1 MKEEFEKLGILNIKD
16 YFEFVRDN
24 FRYGWVDNNG
34 VQHLGVNDAA
44 TYSLQSPIEILKSRI
59 GICWDLT
66 ELSRSFFE
74 VMTDLKFETYYIFY
88 DDNAGCPSHTFLVF
102 YENDKVYWFEPMY
115 NDNSIYYAGIHEFTD
130 IKELIMCSLDIFM
143 RKQIFE
149 GKVPID
155 YNKNAIYVY
164 KFNKFSYHINGYDVR
179 NCINASEK
187 VEVSYDR
194 KSL

>member
-24 FRYGWVDNNG
+24 FRYGWVDNKG

-44 TYSLQSPIEILKSRI
+44 TYSLQSPSELLKSRI

-74 VMTDLKFETYYIFY
+74 AMTNFKFETYYIFY

-102 YENDKVYWFEPMY
+102 YENDKVYWFEPMC
-115 NDNSIYYAGIHEFTD
+115 NDSNFCSNG
-130 IKELIMCSLDIFM
+130 IKEFKDVSSLLNRVCEFFF
-143 RKQIFE
+143 K
-149 GKVPID
+149 
-155 YNKNAIYVY
+155 NKY
-164 KFNKFSYHINGYDVR
+164 
-179 NCINASEK
+179 
-187 VEVSYDR
+187 
-194 KSL
+194 